1 MLFLVNHYSLF
12 LLYVQK
18 QEHQIPEDLDRS
30 ERTKQPHIFINI
42 QGEYC
47 MSSMTRLSACQL
59 FFLLILSAIS
69 IILPVSSF
77 IVENSNA
84 TINTTGDHYVGDK
97 FTITGSTNLAVDN
110 DLLVEI
116 YSSSFKPTQKVQSGE
131 FSGSSGTVT
140 VMPGTNGYN
149 VWSFDVDTATFKP
162 DEYVIRVSGIT
173 NEVTA
178 SSSFIIRER
187 LPSTSDPTGQGTAL
201 QTPFPV
207 TTIPSQ
213 LTTQT
218 AGTQSPLAAI
228 VVITGLCVLCIA
240 RQMRKI

>member
-1 MLFLVNHYSLF
+1 M
-12 LLYVQK
+12 
-18 QEHQIPEDLDRS
+18 
-30 ERTKQPHIFINI
+30 
-42 QGEYC
+42 
-47 MSSMTRLSACQL
+47 SMTRLSARQL
-59 FFLLILSAIS
+59 FFFLILSAIS

-97 FTITGSTNLAVDN
+97 VTITGLTNLAVGN

-116 YSSSFKPTQKVQSGE
+116 YSSSFQPTQKLQSGE

-162 DEYVIRVSGIT
+162 DEYIIRVSGIT

-178 SSSFIIRER
+178 SSSFIIHEP
-187 LPSTSDPTGQGTAL
+187 LPAASAPTEQR
-201 QTPFPV
+201 TPLRTVSPI
-207 TTIPSQ
+207 TPIPS
-213 LTTQT
+213 LLPPQT
-218 AGTQSPLAAI
+218 AATQSPLSAI
-228 VVITGLCVLCIA
+228 FVITGFFILCIA
-240 RQMRKI
+240 RQMGKI